1 MTFLL
6 TLIVGAF
13 ILWQAICLIVLGFD
27 KLGAVLDRVPNRV
40 IIPICLSPLAAAAVA
55 AGLIWLG
62 G

>member
-27 KLGAVLDRVPNRV
+27 KLGAGLDRVPNRI
-40 IIPICLSPLAAAAVA
+40 IIPGCFLPLAVGAAV
-55 AGLIWLG
+55 LIWFSY
-62 G
+62 